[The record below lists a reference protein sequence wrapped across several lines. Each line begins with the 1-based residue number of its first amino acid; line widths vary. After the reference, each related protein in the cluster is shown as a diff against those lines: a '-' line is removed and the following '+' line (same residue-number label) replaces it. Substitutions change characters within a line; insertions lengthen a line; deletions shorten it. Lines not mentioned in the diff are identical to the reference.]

1 MKDLFS
7 VKEKTVVITGGSS
20 GIGAMIA
27 NGFIQNGAK
36 IYITSR
42 KLGALEEQQKNL
54 SSYGECISIQSDLS
68 NSDGI
73 NQFYSEI
80 QNHEEKI
87 DVLINNAGTAWASSF
102 DESPEKGWDKVMD
115 INLKSVFFLTQKF
128 LPLLKKSG
136 SKNDPARVI
145 NIASINGLT
154 HPLMPTY
161 SYSSSKSALIHLTRH
176 LGADLAKY
184 NININAIAPGFFP
197 SKMTS
202 HIAENE
208 SLSAQVIDR
217 IPIKRMGAPEDI
229 AGTAIYLSSKASSWM
244 CGETIVV
251 DGGMVSAS
259 G

>member
-42 KLGALEEQQKNL
+42 KIGALEEQQKNL

-73 NQFYSEI
+73 HQFYSEI
-80 QNHEEKI
+80 KNREEKI

-102 DESPEKGWDKVMD
+102 DEFPEKGWDKVMD

>member
-80 QNHEEKI
+80 KNREAKI
-87 DVLINNAGTAWASSF
+87 DVLINNAGTAWASA
-102 DESPEKGWDKVMD
+102 VR
-115 INLKSVFFLTQKF
+115 ITR
-128 LPLLKKSG
+128 
-136 SKNDPARVI
+136 DPRR
-145 NIASINGLT
+145 L
-154 HPLMPTY
+154 
-161 SYSSSKSALIHLTRH
+161 SSSCKRPAALSLLRAPKLLLQTNSAKSLL
-176 LGADLAKY
+176 
-184 NININAIAPGFFP
+184 
-197 SKMTS
+197 
-202 HIAENE
+202 
-208 SLSAQVIDR
+208 
-217 IPIKRMGAPEDI
+217 
-229 AGTAIYLSSKASSWM
+229 
-244 CGETIVV
+244 
-251 DGGMVSAS
+251 
-259 G
+259 

>member
-42 KLGALEEQQKNL
+42 KAGALEEQQKNL

-80 QNHEEKI
+80 KNHEEKI

-102 DESPEKGWDKVMD
+102 DEFPEKGWDKVMD

-145 NIASINGLT
+145 NIASILDILDLSICCLKSGLQ
-154 HPLMPTY
+154 
-161 SYSSSKSALIHLTRH
+161 S
-176 LGADLAKY
+176 
-184 NININAIAPGFFP
+184 INIFLPPIC
-197 SKMTS
+197 KTTEDL
-202 HIAENE
+202 ILL
-208 SLSAQVIDR
+208 SLKSELLHTGLS
-217 IPIKRMGAPEDI
+217 IPIVGIPVLVPVPKKI
-229 AGTAIYLSSKASSWM
+229 NFIN
-244 CGETIVV
+244 
-251 DGGMVSAS
+251 
-259 G
+259 

>member
-42 KLGALEEQQKNL
+42 KAGALEEQQKNL

-80 QNHEEKI
+80 KNHEEKI

-102 DESPEKGWDKVMD
+102 DEFPEKGWDKVMD

-136 SKNDPARVI
+136 SKNDPARVPP
-145 NIASINGLT
+145 ASINILLQPRISNSFITSFISILFVEDLICIICSGSSFLLT
-154 HPLMPTY
+154 SLPVNQT
-161 SYSSSKSALIHLTRH
+161 I
-176 LGADLAKY
+176 
-184 NININAIAPGFFP
+184 FP
-197 SKMTS
+197 KFL
-202 HIAENE
+202 
-208 SLSAQVIDR
+208 SL
-217 IPIKRMGAPEDI
+217 
-229 AGTAIYLSSKASSWM
+229 
-244 CGETIVV
+244 
-251 DGGMVSAS
+251 
-259 G
+259 

>member
-80 QNHEEKI
+80 KNHEE
-87 DVLINNAGTAWASSF
+87 
-102 DESPEKGWDKVMD
+102 
-115 INLKSVFFLTQKF
+115 
-128 LPLLKKSG
+128 
-136 SKNDPARVI
+136 
-145 NIASINGLT
+145 
-154 HPLMPTY
+154 
-161 SYSSSKSALIHLTRH
+161 
-176 LGADLAKY
+176 
-184 NININAIAPGFFP
+184 
-197 SKMTS
+197 
-202 HIAENE
+202 
-208 SLSAQVIDR
+208 
-217 IPIKRMGAPEDI
+217 
-229 AGTAIYLSSKASSWM
+229 
-244 CGETIVV
+244 
-251 DGGMVSAS
+251 
-259 G
+259 

>member
-1 MKDLFS
+1 
-7 VKEKTVVITGGSS
+7 
-20 GIGAMIA
+20 
-27 NGFIQNGAK
+27 
-36 IYITSR
+36 
-42 KLGALEEQQKNL
+42 
-54 SSYGECISIQSDLS
+54 
-68 NSDGI
+68 
-73 NQFYSEI
+73 
-80 QNHEEKI
+80 
-87 DVLINNAGTAWASSF
+87 
-102 DESPEKGWDKVMD
+102 MD

>member
-42 KLGALEEQQKNL
+42 KVGALEEQQKNL

-73 NQFYSEI
+73 NHFYSEI
-80 QNHEEKI
+80 KNREEKI

-102 DESPEKGWDKVMD
+102 DEFPEKGWDKVMD

-251 DGGMVSAS
+251 DGGMISAS

>member
-80 QNHEEKI
+80 KNREEKI

-102 DESPEKGWDKVMD
+102 DEFPEKGWDKVMD

-136 SKNDPARVI
+136 SKNA
-145 NIASINGLT
+145 
-154 HPLMPTY
+154 
-161 SYSSSKSALIHLTRH
+161 
-176 LGADLAKY
+176 
-184 NININAIAPGFFP
+184 
-197 SKMTS
+197 
-202 HIAENE
+202 
-208 SLSAQVIDR
+208 
-217 IPIKRMGAPEDI
+217 
-229 AGTAIYLSSKASSWM
+229 
-244 CGETIVV
+244 
-251 DGGMVSAS
+251 
-259 G
+259 

>member
-7 VKEKTVVITGGSS
+7 VKEKNCCYNRWLKWNWCNDSQWVYSKWCKNIHHIKKIRSFGRT
-20 GIGAMIA
+20 
-27 NGFIQNGAK
+27 AK
-36 IYITSR
+36 KSIFLWR
-42 KLGALEEQQKNL
+42 MHL
-54 SSYGECISIQSDLS
+54 SIQSDLS

-80 QNHEEKI
+80 QNREEKI

-102 DESPEKGWDKVMD
+102 DEFPEKGWDKVMD

-208 SLSAQVIDR
+208 SLSAQVIDG
-217 IPIKRMGAPEDI
+217 IPIKRMGS
-229 AGTAIYLSSKASSWM
+229 T
-244 CGETIVV
+244 
-251 DGGMVSAS
+251 
-259 G
+259 

>member
-80 QNHEEKI
+80 KNHEEKI
-87 DVLINNAGTAWASSF
+87 DVLINNAGTVWASSF
-102 DESPEKGWDKVMD
+102 DEFPEKGWDKVMD
-115 INLKSVFFLTQKF
+115 IGFCLLPHRIPWCGPKNLYAEQT
-128 LPLLKKSG
+128 KKSQ
-136 SKNDPARVI
+136 
-145 NIASINGLT
+145 SI
-154 HPLMPTY
+154 
-161 SYSSSKSALIHLTRH
+161 S
-176 LGADLAKY
+176 
-184 NININAIAPGFFP
+184 
-197 SKMTS
+197 
-202 HIAENE
+202 
-208 SLSAQVIDR
+208 
-217 IPIKRMGAPEDI
+217 
-229 AGTAIYLSSKASSWM
+229 
-244 CGETIVV
+244 
-251 DGGMVSAS
+251 
-259 G
+259 

>member
-1 MKDLFS
+1 MDEIFKLILS
-7 VKEKTVVITGGSS
+7 LILSIPS
-20 GIGAMIA
+20 PSIA
-27 NGFIQNGAK
+27 
-36 IYITSR
+36 
-42 KLGALEEQQKNL
+42 LGA
-54 SSYGECISIQSDLS
+54 
-68 NSDGI
+68 
-73 NQFYSEI
+73 
-80 QNHEEKI
+80 
-87 DVLINNAGTAWASSF
+87 
-102 DESPEKGWDKVMD
+102 
-115 INLKSVFFLTQKF
+115 F
-128 LPLLKKSG
+128 LPPKILGDIKAYTLSTNLL

-208 SLSAQVIDR
+208 SLSAQVIER

>member
-1 MKDLFS
+1 MIKKVWLTHLEFQKSNMKS
-7 VKEKTVVITGGSS
+7 VDELLKKYQLNGIIDGCSTGSKWFSS
-20 GIGAMIA
+20 GNKIESFSPVDGNLIG
-27 NGFIQNGAK
+27 
-36 IYITSR
+36 
-42 KLGALEEQQKNL
+42 
-54 SSYGECISIQSDLS
+54 SI
-68 NSDGI
+68 
-73 NQFYSEI
+73 
-80 QNHEEKI
+80 
-87 DVLINNAGTAWASSF
+87 
-102 DESPEKGWDKVMD
+102 
-115 INLKSVFFLTQKF
+115 
-128 LPLLKKSG
+128 KSG

-208 SLSAQVIDR
+208 SLSAQVIER

-229 AGTAIYLSSKASSWM
+229 AGTAIYLSSKASSWI